1 MTSVNAL
8 SGSPQP
14 PVERGLH
21 MAGLFGL
28 ALKRL
33 RAEILADSERHF
45 AGLRVS
51 HYRLLELIPD
61 SGARITDLAEVA
73 GMTKQ
78 GLGQHVDYLQELGY
92 TESVRLPEDRRV
104 RLVRRTG
111 KGDEA
116 VAFSH
121 AAIGRVEQ
129 AWREQLGPERYE
141 VLRTILL
148 ELCQPFTDEL
158 EWLERE

>member
-8 SGSPQP
+8 SGSPRP

-21 MAGLFGL
+21 IAGLFGL

-33 RAEILADSERHF
+33 RAEIEIDSERGF
-45 AGLRVS
+45 PDLRVS

-61 SGARITDLAEVA
+61 SGARITDLAEIA

-78 GLGQHVDYLQELGY
+78 GLGQHVDYLDKLGF
-92 TESVRLPEDRRV
+92 TESDRLPEDRRV

-129 AWREQLGPERYE
+129 AWKEQLGPERYE
-141 VLRTILL
+141 LLRGMLL

-158 EWLERE
+158 EWLERD

>member
-1 MTSVNAL
+1 
-8 SGSPQP
+8 
-14 PVERGLH
+14 
-21 MAGLFGL
+21 
-28 ALKRL
+28 
-33 RAEILADSERHF
+33 
-45 AGLRVS
+45 LRVS
-51 HYRLLELIPD
+51 HYRLLELIPE

-92 TESVRLPEDRRV
+92 TESERLPEDRRV

-116 VAFSH
+116 VLFSQE
-121 AAIGRVEQ
+121 AIGRVEQ
-129 AWREQLGPERYE
+129 AWKEQLGPERYE

-148 ELCQPFTDEL
+148 ELCEPFADEL
-158 EWLERE
+158 KWLERE